1 MRIGIAREGAM
12 DIMHKRLIRTG
23 LILGFF
29 SVLLGFVFA
38 GLTIKVRVT
47 TDNSPVKATAGIGGQ
62 NLTTVPLDSVLDAEA
77 KQGQWFKVYVTKDG
91 VKIAGYIHE
100 MLVTEI
106 TENEAQQS
114 LNPSGR
120 VRSQAEIVAEIEIK
134 MEEDKKLIRQEN
146 EPDKALSDLMPLIAK
161 TFNIDDRQKQKQIAC
176 ELYLWIG
183 QACVKKDDNYGAL
196 KEFKNMFDV
205 DYAYAKE
212 ITKNFSDP
220 SVSGLIEHAE
230 KLSKGLLVEYNLQIS
245 TKPKEAVLKI
255 NGKSIGMSP
264 EVYRSIVPKFTLEV
278 EKEGY
283 RPIKED
289 LFLMQA
295 MTVKDYTLESVGR
308 NLAVSSVP
316 KGAKV
321 FVDGKDSG
329 KLTDCELPFIPYGS
343 HAVKLVHENY
353 ADWDETAQIP
363 EGSTGPVSLSA
374 TLIVNTYVFFR
385 KNGGPELKFFKL
397 PKALAFDKDGNFYVL
412 DESDIKMKK
421 FDAES
426 RYQASWGDGGR
437 ESRVLKVPAG
447 AAVDAAGNVYITDSK
462 ACSVL
467 KFDKTGKFLKRWG
480 EAGPNPNE
488 LSGPTG
494 IAIDAAGDVYVADT
508 YNNRIVKYS
517 NEGVLK
523 KTWGK
528 QGTLTGEFVLPT
540 VLTVGVKNEVIVI
553 DRSRVQKFGT
563 EGEPLGAW
571 GKSGSG
577 NGEFK
582 APMGACTD
590 SFDNVYI
597 ADTGNNRLLKFD
609 PNGKL
614 ICQWGV
620 PGTGDGQMT
629 APFAIAVNGKGN
641 VFVVERDNQRF
652 QEFRIPAK

>member
-1 MRIGIAREGAM
+1 M
-12 DIMHKRLIRTG
+12 DVINKRLVRAG
-23 LILGFF
+23 LIFGFLL
-29 SVLLGFVFA
+29 VLFGFVFA

-47 TDNSPVKATAGIGGQ
+47 VDKAPVKAAPAIGGQ
-62 NLTTVPLDSVLDAEA
+62 TLTTVPLESVLDAEP
-77 KQGQWFKVYVTKDG
+77 KQGQFYKVYVTKAG
-91 VKIAGYIHE
+91 VKIAGYIHA
-100 MLVTEI
+100 MLVEEI
-106 TENEAQQS
+106 TENEAQQTLS
-114 LNPSGR
+114 SSGR

-134 MEEDKKLIRQEN
+134 MDEDKKLIRQEN

-161 TFNIDDRQKQKQIAC
+161 SFNIDDRQKQKQIAC
-176 ELYLWIG
+176 ELYFWIG
-183 QACVKKDDNYGAL
+183 QACRKKDDNYGAL

-212 ITKNFSDP
+212 ITKNISDP
-220 SVSGLIEHAE
+220 LDSGLIEHAE
-230 KLSKGLLVEYNLQIS
+230 KLSKGLLVEYNLQIT

-255 NGKSIGMSP
+255 NGKSVGMSP
-264 EVYRSIVPKFTLEV
+264 DVYRSTVPKFTLEV

-283 RPIKED
+283 RPIKEE

-295 MTVKDYTLESVGR
+295 MTVKDYTLESLGR
-308 NLAVSSVP
+308 NLVVSSVP
-316 KGAKV
+316 NGAQV
-321 FVDGKDSG
+321 FVDGKNTG
-329 KLTDCELPFIPYGS
+329 KLTDYELPFVPYGS
-343 HAVKLVHENY
+343 HAVKLVRDNY
-353 ADWDETAQIP
+353 ADWDATALIP

-374 TLIVNTYVFFR
+374 TLIVNTYVFFQ
-385 KNGGPELKFFKL
+385 KNGGPELKFFKQ

-412 DESDIKMKK
+412 DESDVKVKK

-426 RYQASWGDGGR
+426 RFQASWGDAGR
-437 ESRVLKVPAG
+437 ESRALKVPAG
-447 AAVDAAGNVYITDSK
+447 AAVDGAGNVYITDSK

-517 NEGVLK
+517 KEGVLK

-540 VLTVGVKNEVIVI
+540 ALTVGAKNEVIVI
-553 DRSRVQKFGT
+553 DRSRVQKFGP
-563 EGEPLGAW
+563 EGEPLGVW

-582 APMGACTD
+582 APMGVCTD
-590 SFDNVYI
+590 SFDHVYI

-609 PNGKL
+609 PTGKL
-614 ICQWGV
+614 VCQWGV
-620 PGTGDGQMT
+620 PGSGDGQMT
-629 APFAIAVNGKGN
+629 APFGIAVNGKGN